1 MSTDK
6 TILKSWF
13 VTGEKPTQ
21 EQFWEWMDSYYH
33 KNELLSMNAVYGLE
47 NALANKAEASSL
59 QYFAIKDGS
68 NITNIENWKDK
79 LNINQLDSQKAN
91 KDASGLS
98 QDNINAWKSTLNV
111 GELPENMATNDGEDE
126 NGDPI
131 SGTSYTKEQSDEKYY
146 KKVDPLYFN
155 SNYVLLADGTPKAA
169 GDLGKN
175 VANSSLTSIAGAG
188 LTLGADWTMNTAGLP
203 YSITGLSDVSN
214 NTAFNTLLAQNA
226 AGRVGKTN
234 GKQPFLNLPGIL
246 TDTEKAAWK
255 TEMNGGWT
263 TNTMSIA
270 NVFPNVIKSVDY
282 GVFITVNGAN
292 LNINSASAVISII
305 NNTSEIE
312 TIIPNSQITYG
323 DPNLIS
329 IWFKPNTFPDGEYRI
344 KIFNGV
350 ATVQTSG
357 LNNIIITN
365 NANSVDI
372 NALVWNKISYNP
384 TEADN
389 IIRIN
394 GSTIDFVTNTNN
406 KPLGNDFS
414 VVGSAKSNQ
423 IFSGTDNF
431 SLKGY
436 IILTGNVLFY
446 GGGLIGLV
454 NANNNNSLTIDTL
467 SSLKVTI
474 EGNNWADVRKSIN
487 EQSSVR
493 IYEIPNPNQV
503 RVDFVISK
511 RNNMV
516 SMSINHS
523 TAFNNTTQI
532 YQTVQKIIPENTP
545 LSIAFKGLNSS
556 NSGVTIK
563 AVLEEAY
570 KF

>member
-13 VTGEKPTQ
+13 ITGEKPTQ
-21 EQFWEWMDSYYH
+21 DQFWAWMDSYYH

-68 NITNIENWKDK
+68 NIENPEQWKDK
-79 LNINQLDSQKAN
+79 LDITLLDSKKAN
-91 KDASGLS
+91 KNASELS
-98 QDNINAWKSTLNV
+98 EDNITAWKTVLNV
-111 GELPENMATNDGEDE
+111 GELPENIATNDGEDD

-146 KKVDPLYFN
+146 QKVAPQYFN

-188 LTLGADWTMNTAGLP
+188 LTLGADWAINTAGLSC
-203 YSITGLSDVSN
+203 SITGLSDVSN
-214 NTAFNTLLAQNA
+214 NSTFNTLLSQNA
-226 AGRVGKTN
+226 AGRIGKTN
-234 GKQPFLNLPGIL
+234 GKQPFLNLPAIL
-246 TDTEKAAWK
+246 SDAEKTAWK

-263 TNTMSIA
+263 TNTMSVA

-282 GVFITVNGAN
+282 GIFVTINGAN
-292 LNINSASAVISII
+292 LNISPGSAIISLI
-305 NNTSEIE
+305 NTISGAE
-312 TIIPNSQITYG
+312 TIVPNSQITYG

-329 IWFKPNTFPDGEYRI
+329 IWFKPNTFADGEYSF
-344 KIFNGV
+344 KIFNGI

-365 NANSVDI
+365 NANSVDV
-372 NALVWNKISYNP
+372 NAFVWDKMAYSQSEVNNVIQ
-384 TEADN
+384 
-389 IIRIN
+389 IN
-394 GSTIDFVTNTNN
+394 GGTLDFKTNANN
-406 KPLGNDFS
+406 KPLGNDLS
-414 VVGSAKSNQ
+414 VVCSAKSNQ
-423 IFSGTDNF
+423 IFAGTDNF

-436 IILTGNVLFY
+436 VILTGNLHLI

-454 NANNNNSLTIDTL
+454 NANNNNSLTIDAL

-474 EGNNWADVRKSIN
+474 EGNSWADVRRYLN
-487 EQSSVR
+487 EQSSSR
-493 IYEIPNPNQV
+493 IYELPGFNQV

-516 SMSINHS
+516 SMSVNHG
-523 TAFNNTTQI
+523 TAYNNTAQI
-532 YQTVQKIIPENTP
+532 YQTVQKVIPENTP
-545 LSIAFKGLNSS
+545 LSIAFKGLNANS
-556 NSGVTIK
+556 SGVTIK
-563 AVLEEAY
+563 VVLEEAY